1 MEIENEINKIFK
13 LLKLNVKKI
22 VIKKLLKNNKI
33 LDGYE
38 EAVEKKKKELNI

>member
-1 MEIENEINKIFK
+1 MEIENETNKIFK
-13 LLKLNVKKI
+13 ILKLNVKKI